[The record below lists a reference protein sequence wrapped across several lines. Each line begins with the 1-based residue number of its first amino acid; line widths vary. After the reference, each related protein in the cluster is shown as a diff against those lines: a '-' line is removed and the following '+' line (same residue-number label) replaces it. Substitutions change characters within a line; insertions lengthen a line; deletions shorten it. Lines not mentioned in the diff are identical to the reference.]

1 MDAGAIFGTSPH
13 GICWLELIAPVLLS
27 ITRRWQL
34 EPCRVIWIV
43 PVGNGSLAILS

>member
-1 MDAGAIFGTSPH
+1 MDAGAIFGASPH

-43 PVGNGSLAILS
+43 PVGNGSLAILW